1 MDSGDSASMPQF
13 AKQPPAPLLRMSNV
27 SKSFPGVQALKG
39 IDLDLHRGEVLA
51 LLGEN
56 GAGKSTLIK
65 ILGGAQLPDAGE
77 IAIDGEPQSI
87 ASPLDAQRAGIGMIY
102 QEFNL
107 VPELSARENIFLGR
121 DGGGLRWLPLSAER
135 NQVRAL
141 FDRIGVPID
150 AEARCGD
157 LTVAQQQVVEIAK
170 ALLTDARII
179 VMDEP
184 TATLTLKEVDRL
196 FAIIRELKSQ
206 GIGVIYISHRLDEIF
221 EVADRVMV
229 MRDGLHIDTRTIGE
243 STREKMIELMVG
255 RTLENEFPKQPAEIG
270 EPRLAVREL
279 CRGTAVQDVS
289 FNVRR
294 GEIVGLTGLVGAGRT
309 ETARLIFGADRLERG
324 TIELDGVPLQLTN
337 PRDAIAAGIC
347 LLTEDRKSQGLVL
360 GQTVRENFGLP
371 NLARFSRWGFLSRRR
386 ESQALAGYVKSL
398 QIKLTGAEQCVGTLS
413 GGNQQKVVLA
423 KWLERNAD
431 VIIFDEP
438 TRGIDVGTK
447 FEIYLLMNRLA
458 ASGKAILMISSELPE
473 VIGMSDRILVMHE
486 GCLKGEIT
494 DVANT
499 NQQAIMKMAV
509 GASKAGR

>member
-1 MDSGDSASMPQF
+1 MAQS
-13 AKQPPAPLLRMSNV
+13 AKQPLAPLLRMTNV
-27 SKSFPGVQALKG
+27 SKSFPGVHALRG
-39 IDLDLHRGEVLA
+39 IDLELHRGEVLA

-65 ILGGAQLPDAGE
+65 VLGGAQMPDAGE
-77 IAIDGEPQSI
+77 IAIDGQIQAI
-87 ASPLDAQRAGIGMIY
+87 ANPLDAQRAGIGIIY

-107 VPELSARENIFLGR
+107 VPELSARENIFLGQE
-121 DGGGLRWLPLSAER
+121 GGGLRWLPLTAER
-135 NQVRAL
+135 NRVRAL
-141 FDRIGVPID
+141 FERIGVQID
-150 AEARCGD
+150 GEARCAD
-157 LTVAQQQVVEIAK
+157 LSIAQQQVVEIAK

-184 TATLTLKEVDRL
+184 SATLTLKEVDRL

-229 MRDGLHIDTRTIGE
+229 MRDGEHIDTRTIGE

-255 RTLENEFPKQPAEIG
+255 RTLEDEFPKQPAEIG
-270 EPRLAVREL
+270 EPRLVVREL
-279 CRGTAVQDVS
+279 CRGTAVQNVS
-289 FNVRR
+289 FQVRR

-309 ETARLIFGADRLERG
+309 ETARLIFGADQLEKG
-324 TIELDGVPLQLTN
+324 EIELDGVSLHLKS
-337 PRDAIAAGIC
+337 PREAIAAGIC
-347 LLTEDRKSQGLVL
+347 LLTEDRKSEGLVL
-360 GQTVRENFGLP
+360 GHTVRENFGLP
-371 NLARFSRWGFLSRRR
+371 NLSNFSRWGFLSKRR
-386 ESQALAGYVKSL
+386 ESQALAGYVETL
-398 QIKLTGAEQCVGTLS
+398 QIKLTGSEQRVGTLS

-423 KWLERNAD
+423 KWLERNSD

-438 TRGIDVGTK
+438 TRGIDVGAK

-486 GCLKGEIT
+486 GRLKGEIT

-499 NQQAIMKMAV
+499 SQEAIMKMAV
-509 GASKAGR
+509 GAN